1 MALQRIHQ
9 RLTLPEEL
17 AGRRFDQAA
26 AAVLED
32 YSRSRLKVWIDR
44 GELTLD
50 GKPAEPSTTVRG
62 GEEIELN
69 AEIEAAVPIAPEPIS
84 LNIVHEDQAVFVI
97 DKPAGLVVHPG
108 AGNWS
113 GTLQN
118 GLLHLDP
125 NLAGIPRAGIVHRLD
140 KDTSGLLVIARTLA
154 AQASL
159 AAQLERRDVHRGYL
173 GICQGVLTG
182 GGTIDAPIGRHP
194 RDRLKMAVVD
204 RGRRAVTHY
213 RVVARF
219 RAHTYLRI
227 ELETGRTHQIR
238 VHFAH
243 QRSPLVGDPLYGGR
257 PRFPS
262 APSAELKLQLQGFRR
277 QALHATR
284 LEFVHPDSQETVKF
298 EIPLAEDMAALL
310 AALRA
315 DADNE
320 GQE

>member
-1 MALQRIHQ
+1 
-9 RLTLPEEL
+9 
-17 AGRRFDQAA
+17 
-26 AAVLED
+26 
-32 YSRSRLKVWIDR
+32 
-44 GELTLD
+44 
-50 GKPAEPSTTVRG
+50 VRG

-182 GGTIDAPIGRHP
+182 GGTIDATIGRHP
-194 RDRLKMAVVD
+194 RDRLKMAVVI